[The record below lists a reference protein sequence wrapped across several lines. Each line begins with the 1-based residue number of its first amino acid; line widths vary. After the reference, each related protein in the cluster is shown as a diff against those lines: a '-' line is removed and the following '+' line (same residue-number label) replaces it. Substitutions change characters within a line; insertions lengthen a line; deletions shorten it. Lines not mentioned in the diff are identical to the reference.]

1 MENVKKFLKTIGVE
15 DSTINLITS
24 SEPVEDLNVEE
35 LSSNYISNQK
45 NLSKNDPDLI
55 KGIRDEIRGTEL
67 SKIEHSIKKQFNL
80 TPEDIRDKKF
90 NEILETA
97 FNKLKVEFGSSSE
110 ELQNKV
116 LELNNQV
123 KRYEEEILPEERSKA
138 KSEIQKFRRD
148 LAVRDI
154 LAKKDLIVGTEVIFP
169 ALNSILSGYDVTI
182 DEANK
187 LDIKTKDGLKPLSK
201 DGTKTLSFE
210 DIIENKLNELNVI
223 KKSNGSASA
232 EELNG
237 KVHKKEPSLNSES
250 VSTGSQTNYH
260 LPGMKKAIQAAESLK
275 EMKTFGS

>member
-116 LELNNQV
+116 LELN
-123 KRYEEEILPEERSKA
+123 P
-138 KSEIQKFRRD
+138 
-148 LAVRDI
+148 
-154 LAKKDLIVGTEVIFP
+154 
-169 ALNSILSGYDVTI
+169 
-182 DEANK
+182 
-187 LDIKTKDGLKPLSK
+187 
-201 DGTKTLSFE
+201 
-210 DIIENKLNELNVI
+210 
-223 KKSNGSASA
+223 
-232 EELNG
+232 
-237 KVHKKEPSLNSES
+237 
-250 VSTGSQTNYH
+250 
-260 LPGMKKAIQAAESLK
+260 
-275 EMKTFGS
+275 